1 MTTIIITQLRS
12 DILTAITAS
21 LSPQNT
27 TIKVYIFDEMMT
39 ILTSYEFLCDI
50 SYNRLGSL
58 TSEQAAVVLFSL
70 I

>member
-27 TIKVYIFDEMMT
+27 TIKVYIFDDDDHPQK
-39 ILTSYEFLCDI
+39 F
-50 SYNRLGSL
+50 
-58 TSEQAAVVLFSL
+58 
-70 I
+70 